1 MNPNEEARTNRHI
14 AKGDTCR
21 YHSEATPPPTP
32 SFVRAKIKCV
42 CLQVESVAEVPP
54 RQWRSRVRVRA
65 RVSANVRG
73 DS

>member
-21 YHSEATPPPTP
+21 YHSEATPPTPTP

-42 CLQVESVAEVPP
+42 CLQVESVVEVPP
-54 RQWRSRVRVRA
+54 RQWRSRVRVC
-65 RVSANVRG
+65 VSANVRG